1 MYNAQVANPKK
12 NQSTNSTGTKWLLT
26 SYGKVA
32 DQWSPRISLSQNW
45 FIPLIVC
52 LPKLIKGFFHSMY
65 VIPGTDKY
73 MHSSIFLFSFSLSLI
88 LGWWS
93 AWSWLTAEHH
103 MKYLIHYHVHHHSR
117 HWPHGGC
124 QHLSLVSYCDHQSC
138 IEYLLN
144 SWISLILHDEIFQI
158 LKIQFLIIII
168 KVNRQIAF
176 KFII

>member
-65 VIPGTDKY
+65 VIPDTDKY
-73 MHSSIFLFSFSLSLI
+73 MHSSIFLFSFSLSLSYPGLVVCLELADCWASHEI
-88 LGWWS
+88 LDTLPCSPSLPTLAPWWVPTPQPGVLLWPS
-93 AWSWLTAEHH
+93 ELHWI
-103 MKYLIHYHVHHHSR
+103 LI
-117 HWPHGGC
+117 
-124 QHLSLVSYCDHQSC
+124 
-138 IEYLLN
+138 E
-144 SWISLILHDEIFQI
+144 
-158 LKIQFLIIII
+158 
-168 KVNRQIAF
+168 
-176 KFII
+176 